1 MEQRGTGLMQERQ
14 RDEMEIDLLELFSV
28 VWHNLLLIIEI
39 GLCVGALSFLYT
51 STLVPK
57 QYVSTT
63 KVYILNRQSDSVN
76 VTYSDLQSGA
86 TLTKDY
92 KELIK
97 SLPVMEK
104 VVAQLNLDISP
115 EHLANKITVNSPAD
129 TRIIEI
135 SVSDTDPYR
144 ANAMANAVR
153 IAASAQISQVMDIEA
168 INIVQKAS
176 YPDHPSS
183 PSAMKNTMMGCIL
196 GAMLTIAV
204 LIMLYL
210 LDDTVKTPED
220 VEKVLGMSVLGS
232 IPVLKDEEK
241 KKRKIGKGFKYKVR
255 KKRSAQR

>member
-1 MEQRGTGLMQERQ
+1 
-14 RDEMEIDLLELFSV
+14 MEIDLMELFSV

-39 GLCVGALSFLYT
+39 GLCVGALAFLF
-51 STLVPK
+51 SSLLVPK

-115 EHLANKITVNSPAD
+115 EKLADKITVDSPAD

-135 SVSDTDPYR
+135 SVSDTDPYM

-168 INIVQKAS
+168 VNIVQKAS
-176 YPDHPSS
+176 NPDHASS
-183 PSAMKNTMMGCIL
+183 PYVIKNTMLGCIL
-196 GAMLTIAV
+196 GAILTIAV
-204 LIMLYL
+204 LFVLYL
-210 LDDTVKTPED
+210 LDDTIKTPDD
-220 VEKVLGMSVLGS
+220 VEKVLGMSVLGT
-232 IPVLKDEEK
+232 IPILKGEEGK
-241 KKRKIGKGFKYKVR
+241 KKKIGKRGRHKG
-255 KKRSAQR
+255 

>member
-1 MEQRGTGLMQERQ
+1 MEQKGTGLMQEQQ
-14 RDEMEIDLLELFSV
+14 RDEMEIDLMELFSV

-39 GLCVGALSFLYT
+39 GLCVGALAFLF
-51 STLVPK
+51 SSLLVPK

-115 EHLANKITVNSPAD
+115 EKLADKITVDSPAD

-135 SVSDTDPYR
+135 SVSDTDPYM

-168 INIVQKAS
+168 VNIVQKAS
-176 YPDHPSS
+176 YPDHASS
-183 PSAMKNTMMGCIL
+183 PSVMKNTMLGCIL
-196 GAMLTIAV
+196 GAILTIAV
-204 LIMLYL
+204 LFVLYL
-210 LDDTVKTPED
+210 LDDTIKTPDD
-220 VEKVLGMSVLGS
+220 VEKVLGMSVLGT
-232 IPVLKDEEK
+232 IPILKGEEGK
-241 KKRKIGKGFKYKVR
+241 KKKIGKRGRHKG
-255 KKRSAQR
+255 

>member
-1 MEQRGTGLMQERQ
+1 MEQKGTGLMQEQQ
-14 RDEMEIDLLELFSV
+14 RDEMEIDLMELFSV

-39 GLCVGALSFLYT
+39 GLCVGALTFLV
-51 STLVPK
+51 SSLLVPK

-115 EHLANKITVNSPAD
+115 EKLADKITVDSPAD

-135 SVSDTDPYR
+135 SVSDTDPYM

-168 INIVQKAS
+168 VNIVQKAS
-176 YPDHPSS
+176 YPDHASS
-183 PSAMKNTMMGCIL
+183 PSVMKNTMLGCIL
-196 GAMLTIAV
+196 GAILTIAV
-204 LIMLYL
+204 LFVLYL
-210 LDDTVKTPED
+210 LDDTIKTPDD
-220 VEKVLGMSVLGS
+220 VEKVLGMSVLGT
-232 IPVLKDEEK
+232 IPILKGEEGK
-241 KKRKIGKGFKYKVR
+241 KKKIRKTGKRGRHKG
-255 KKRSAQR
+255 

>member
-1 MEQRGTGLMQERQ
+1 MEQKGTGLMQEQQ
-14 RDEMEIDLLELFSV
+14 RDEMEIDLMELFSV

-39 GLCVGALSFLYT
+39 GLCVGALAFLF
-51 STLVPK
+51 SSLLVPK

-115 EHLANKITVNSPAD
+115 EKLADKITVNSPAD

-135 SVSDTDPYR
+135 SVSDTDPYM

-168 INIVQKAS
+168 VNIVQKAS
-176 YPDHPSS
+176 YPDHASS
-183 PSAMKNTMMGCIL
+183 PSVMKNTMLGCIL
-196 GAMLTIAV
+196 GAILTIAV
-204 LIMLYL
+204 LFVLYL
-210 LDDTVKTPED
+210 LDDTIKTPDD
-220 VEKVLGMSVLGS
+220 VEKVLGMSVLGT
-232 IPVLKDEEK
+232 IPILKGEEGK
-241 KKRKIGKGFKYKVR
+241 KKKIGKRGRHKG
-255 KKRSAQR
+255 

>member
-1 MEQRGTGLMQERQ
+1 MEQKGTGLMQEQQ
-14 RDEMEIDLLELFSV
+14 RDEMEIDLMELFSV

-39 GLCVGALSFLYT
+39 GLCVGALAFLF
-51 STLVPK
+51 SSLLVPK

-92 KELIK
+92 RELIK

-115 EHLANKITVNSPAD
+115 EKLAEKITVNSPAD

-135 SVSDTDPYR
+135 SVSDTDPYM

-168 INIVQKAS
+168 VNIVQKAS
-176 YPDHPSS
+176 YPDHAYS
-183 PSAMKNTMMGCIL
+183 PSVMKNTMLGCIL
-196 GAMLTIAV
+196 GAILTIAV
-204 LIMLYL
+204 LFVLYL
-210 LDDTVKTPED
+210 LDDTIKTPDD
-220 VEKVLGMSVLGS
+220 VEKVLGMSVLGT
-232 IPVLKDEEK
+232 IPILKGEEGK
-241 KKRKIGKGFKYKVR
+241 KKKIGKRGRHKG
-255 KKRSAQR
+255 

>member
-1 MEQRGTGLMQERQ
+1 M
-14 RDEMEIDLLELFSV
+14 
-28 VWHNLLLIIEI
+28 
-39 GLCVGALSFLYT
+39 
-51 STLVPK
+51 
-57 QYVSTT
+57 T
-63 KVYILNRQSDSVN
+63 KY
-76 VTYSDLQSGA
+76 
-86 TLTKDY
+86 Y

-115 EHLANKITVNSPAD
+115 ERLANKITVNSPAD

>member
-1 MEQRGTGLMQERQ
+1 MEQKGTGLMQEQQ
-14 RDEMEIDLLELFSV
+14 RDEMEIDLMELFSV

-39 GLCVGALSFLYT
+39 GLCVGALAFLF
-51 STLVPK
+51 SSLLVPK

-115 EHLANKITVNSPAD
+115 ERLANKITVNSPAD

-168 INIVQKAS
+168 VNIVQKAS
-176 YPDHPSS
+176 YPDHASS
-183 PSAMKNTMMGCIL
+183 PSVMKNTMLGCIL
-196 GAMLTIAV
+196 GAILTIAV
-204 LIMLYL
+204 LFVLYL
-210 LDDTVKTPED
+210 LDDTIKTPDD
-220 VEKVLGMSVLGS
+220 VEKVLGMSVLGT
-232 IPVLKDEEK
+232 IPILKGEEGK
-241 KKRKIGKGFKYKVR
+241 KKKIRKTGKRGRHKG
-255 KKRSAQR
+255 

>member
-1 MEQRGTGLMQERQ
+1 MEQKGTGLMQERQ

-115 EHLANKITVNSPAD
+115 ERLANKITVNSPAD